1 VPAKLRAMLGDYPL
15 TRALKSGTLRSALL
29 ELVFAEVKVPNQ
41 MFKRVVRGLEFDVA
55 ELAVVTFLIARAHG
69 CPLSL
74 IPAVVTARFQHGFLV
89 YNAERGPLA
98 PRDLA
103 GKRVG
108 LRSYS
113 VTTAAWVRGI
123 LADDY
128 GVALERVK
136 WVGFEEPHVA
146 EFRDPP
152 NIERA
157 AAGAD
162 MTAML
167 LAGELDAAI
176 VGAPPADP
184 RLKTLIPDPEAAAKA
199 WHARTGALQVNHMLV
214 VKDEVAKSEPSAPAE
229 LFRLI
234 RESKQAAGLPAP
246 GALDMNPMGR
256 EANRR
261 NLEVAIDC
269 CYRQA
274 LIPRR
279 FEPEELYA

>member
-1 VPAKLRAMLGDYPL
+1 MLGDYPL